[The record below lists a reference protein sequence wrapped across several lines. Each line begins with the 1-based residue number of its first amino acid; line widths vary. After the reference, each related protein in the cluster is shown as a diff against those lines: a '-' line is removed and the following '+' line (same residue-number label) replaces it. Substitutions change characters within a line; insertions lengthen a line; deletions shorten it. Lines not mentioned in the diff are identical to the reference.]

1 VADTHA
7 DATAGPGSSTGPA
20 GAGGR
25 RWWLIASIGAAVIV
39 VDQLTKW
46 WAVNTLTTRTI
57 DVVWTLRLHLAR
69 NQGAAFSLGSGSGFT
84 RFLPL
89 IVLVVVGVVIWKG
102 RAALSA
108 SGAVAL
114 GLIVGGALGN
124 LIDRALRTDGGAF
137 FSGGVIDF
145 IDLQWW
151 PVFNVADSAVVCGG
165 ILLVVSSVW
174 TERRESRAPAASADA
189 DAPAPGAGP

>member
-1 VADTHA
+1 MADLQTEG
-7 DATAGPGSSTGPA
+7 TK
-20 GAGGR
+20 GR
-25 RWWLIASIGAAVIV
+25 RWWLIASVAVAVIV

-46 WAVNTLTTRTI
+46 WAVNTLATRSI
-57 DVVWTLRLHLAR
+57 DVVWTLRLQLAH

-89 IVLVVVGVVIWKG
+89 LVLGVVGVVIWQG

-108 SGAVAL
+108 TGAVSL

-124 LIDRALRTDGGAF
+124 LIDRALRTNGGAF
-137 FSGGVIDF
+137 FSGGVVDF

-151 PVFNVADSAVVCGG
+151 PVFNVADAAVVCGG
-165 ILLVVSSVW
+165 ILLVVSSIW
-174 TERRESRAPAASADA
+174 SERQAARAEAASANA
-189 DAPAPGAGP
+189 DTPVTGTGS